1 MKKWLLYI
9 CTCFIVMQAHA
20 QISFT
25 IKTASRTI
33 GKNENLQVEYTVA
46 NADELSDYKDPI
58 FKDWNVLSG
67 PMYSQ
72 QQLITNGKVEKSTS
86 YIYILQPK
94 HSGTLSL
101 PATTVIT
108 GGRKLI
114 CNPVNITVTNSNVK
128 QQQQQ
133 STLPDL
139 FEDVP
144 AYEPEDHL
152 TMRPGE
158 SVENKIRQMVF
169 IRAEPN
175 KTTCYAGEPILV
187 TYKLYTALR
196 PDLQV
201 SKQPSFTG
209 CSIIELPFDDF
220 PVTEELNGK
229 NYRVYTFRKVQL
241 TPLQAGSLTL
251 EPAAVKATLTY
262 LTANNGRSGN
272 STVEIKNV
280 PLLIKVNPLPL
291 LNGKEFDGPVGQFT
305 LLLKADNDTIAAGAT
320 DNLIV
325 ELNGA
330 GNFRNVRTPEIQWP
344 ANTQHFD
351 ETSSEELDKKQYP
364 VGGAR
369 QIKIPFVAEKTGE
382 VNFTPVSIT
391 YFDPVA
397 KNFMTIT
404 SNTLK
409 IVVTNAITTKSI
421 IAENRSLSPNKY
433 LWLIPAIALIVGFVF
448 IITNKKQRKTVVV
461 KQAVAEPV
469 VVAPVAIPKSE
480 IIKTDLRNL
489 SAATNDPELLNACK
503 QVLKEAVHEYGK
515 EISTHEYVILEQ
527 LHKDDAVAHQQYVDT
542 MKHINE
548 VLYAPI
554 KMDVNREEL
563 ISTTRSIVEKLIV

>member
-46 NADELSDYKDPI
+46 NADELSEYKDPI

-94 HSGTLSL
+94 HPGTLSL
-101 PATTVIT
+101 PATTVTT

-220 PVTEELNGK
+220 PVSPK
-229 NYRVYTFRKVQL
+229 N
-241 TPLQAGSLTL
+241 
-251 EPAAVKATLTY
+251 
-262 LTANNGRSGN
+262 
-272 STVEIKNV
+272 
-280 PLLIKVNPLPL
+280 
-291 LNGKEFDGPVGQFT
+291 
-305 LLLKADNDTIAAGAT
+305 
-320 DNLIV
+320 
-325 ELNGA
+325 
-330 GNFRNVRTPEIQWP
+330 
-344 ANTQHFD
+344 
-351 ETSSEELDKKQYP
+351 
-364 VGGAR
+364 
-369 QIKIPFVAEKTGE
+369 
-382 VNFTPVSIT
+382 
-391 YFDPVA
+391 
-397 KNFMTIT
+397 
-404 SNTLK
+404 
-409 IVVTNAITTKSI
+409 
-421 IAENRSLSPNKY
+421 
-433 LWLIPAIALIVGFVF
+433 
-448 IITNKKQRKTVVV
+448 
-461 KQAVAEPV
+461 
-469 VVAPVAIPKSE
+469 
-480 IIKTDLRNL
+480 
-489 SAATNDPELLNACK
+489 
-503 QVLKEAVHEYGK
+503 
-515 EISTHEYVILEQ
+515 
-527 LHKDDAVAHQQYVDT
+527 
-542 MKHINE
+542 
-548 VLYAPI
+548 
-554 KMDVNREEL
+554 
-563 ISTTRSIVEKLIV
+563 